1 MIEAKIV
8 RQGSLLSTTHLTE
21 DELRALLVAA
31 VYTSADARRV
41 DLLDEPLDSAMRKL
55 RVALDSPE
63 MATPMPRRVSPF
75 VRSLMYQFHADTA
88 STRIRRT
95 VNARRAASRIVTT
108 RRPRTRR
115 TAARRAASTTVE
127 PITAIAHRH
136 DRQRPGVGP
145 VSEHDPNGHVILGP
159 ASTWICRLCEQP
171 VELAEGVDWT
181 WRHVDAQPRTGHR
194 PPESSLSASEA
205 RPADAA

>member
-63 MATPMPRRVSPF
+63 MA
-75 VRSLMYQFHADTA
+75 
-88 STRIRRT
+88 
-95 VNARRAASRIVTT
+95 
-108 RRPRTRR
+108 
-115 TAARRAASTTVE
+115 
-127 PITAIAHRH
+127 
-136 DRQRPGVGP
+136 
-145 VSEHDPNGHVILGP
+145 
-159 ASTWICRLCEQP
+159 
-171 VELAEGVDWT
+171 
-181 WRHVDAQPRTGHR
+181 
-194 PPESSLSASEA
+194 
-205 RPADAA
+205 ADAS